1 MEAVNRISILK
12 AIISKG
18 GLIGS
23 CAKIY
28 LNDEVMG
35 HQFILECYEQCH
47 TQLTIEYFGS
57 ELVSEIEKYS
67 KGFNKTLNN

>member
-1 MEAVNRISILK
+1 MEDVKRINILK

-18 GLIGS
+18 GLMGS

-35 HQFILECYEQCH
+35 HQFIIECSEQCH
-47 TQLTIEYFGS
+47 TQLTTEYFGS
-57 ELVSEIEKYS
+57 ELVSEIVKYS
-67 KGFNKTLNN
+67 KGFNKILHN

>member
-1 MEAVNRISILK
+1 MEAVKRISILK

-18 GLIGS
+18 GLLGS

-35 HQFILECYEQCH
+35 HQFIIECSNQCH
-47 TQLTIEYFGS
+47 TVLIAEHFGS
-57 ELVSEIEKYS
+57 ELVSEIVKYS
-67 KGFNKTLNN
+67 KGFNNVLNN